1 MRNRRLVVS
10 AAVIVAASVGFI
22 PGIAQAAGPAAPAQG
37 SHGTSI
43 PEVDLGKSG
52 AANLKTFTSPAD
64 RTVRRALPQ
73 AKGDKAAA
81 ATAQGETQAAA
92 GNPDLSILLNAE
104 SSTAH
109 GLDLTTTITSAQ
121 AALGVAIE
129 WGDGTRTDLPA
140 SGSVVLNHKHVYAE
154 LGEYTV
160 KVTVRDIGNNAE
172 VVNDFQIMTA
182 GSDFTPHTPTRLLDT
197 REGIGGSKAKV
208 PGFGTTKV
216 KIAGNAQIPAGV
228 TAVALNVTVTNP
240 ATAGHIRVYGS
251 GGPRPTTS
259 NVNFDAGQTVPNM
272 VIVPVGKDGY
282 VELYNSGGGA
292 VDLIADVTGYFTRT
306 ASSGYTPLDP
316 ARLVDSREG
325 NGTAKGLVPGF
336 GTFTAQMSGR
346 GGVPA
351 GATAVALN
359 VTTTEPQAAGHL
371 TVYPAGQAASSTSNL
386 NFSAGQT
393 IANAVIVPV
402 SADGK
407 INVRNGS
414 GSGTHVIVDVVGY
427 YSTGSTSAY
436 MPVAPERLID
446 TRGDANWNSGP
457 LQAFEYLIMPLSTRN
472 PNITGFALNS
482 TVTNT
487 TDHGHLSVAPD
498 PNSREQ
504 YENGTAG
511 EVPVPNSSTL
521 NWTRG
526 KTVPNLVQASTGK
539 NGIVDFFNWSPGST
553 DVIVDMFGYYDKG

>member
-22 PGIAQAAGPAAPAQG
+22 PGIAQAAGPAGPAAQG
-37 SHGTSI
+37 KGTHGASI
-43 PEVDLGKSG
+43 PDVDLSKAGST
-52 AANLKTFTSPAD
+52 NFKTFTSPAD

-73 AKGDKAAA
+73 AKGTAAA
-81 ATAQGETQAAA
+81 APQAA
-92 GNPDLSILLNAE
+92 GDNPDLSFTLKAE
-104 SSTAH
+104 SKTAH
-109 GLDLTTTITSAQ
+109 GLDLTTTITSVPAS
-121 AALGVAIE
+121 LNVTIE
-129 WGDGTRTDLPA
+129 WGDGTKDVVAA
-140 SGSVVLNHKHVYAE
+140 SGSVVLNKKHTYAE

-160 KVTVRDIGNNAE
+160 KVTVTDAANQAE
-172 VVNDFQIMTA
+172 YVNDFSIMTA

-197 REGIGGSKAKV
+197 REGIGGTKAKV

-240 ATAGHIRVYGS
+240 ATAGHIRVYAS
-251 GGPRPTTS
+251 GGDRPTTS
-259 NVNFDAGQTVPNM
+259 NVNFAAGQTVPNM
-272 VIVPVGKDGY
+272 VIVPVGKDGL

-316 ARLVDSREG
+316 ARLVDTREG

-351 GATAVALN
+351 GVTAVALN

-427 YSTGSTSAY
+427 YSPASTSSY

-472 PNITGFALNS
+472 PNTTGFVLNT

-487 TDHGHLSVAPD
+487 TEHGHLSVAPD
-498 PNSREQ
+498 PNSAEQ
-504 YENGTAG
+504 YENHTDV
-511 EVPVPNSSTL
+511 EVPVPNSSNL
-521 NWTRG
+521 NWTAG
-526 KTVPNLVQASTGK
+526 KTVPNLVQASSGK
-539 NGIVDFFNWSPGST
+539 NGIVDFFNWSPGNT
-553 DVIVDMFGYYDKG
+553 DVIVDIFGYYDKG

>member
-1 MRNRRLVVS
+1 M
-10 AAVIVAASVGFI
+10 
-22 PGIAQAAGPAAPAQG
+22 
-37 SHGTSI
+37 
-43 PEVDLGKSG
+43 DLSKSG
-52 AANLKTFTSPAD
+52 SANFKTFTSPAD

-73 AKGDKAAA
+73 AKGGKAAA
-81 ATAQGETQAAA
+81 ATPQADAQATPQAETQAAA
-92 GNPDLSILLNAE
+92 GNPDLSILLNAA
-104 SSTAH
+104 SKTAH
-109 GLDLTTTITSAQ
+109 GLDLTTTITSAP
-121 AALGVAIE
+121 ASLSVTVE
-129 WGDGTRTDLPA
+129 WGDGTKDVVSA
-140 SGSVVLNHKHVYAE
+140 SGSAVLNQKHTYAE

-160 KVTVRDIGNNAE
+160 RVTVTDAANQAE
-172 VVNDFQIMTA
+172 VVNDFPIMTA

-197 REGIGGSKAKV
+197 REGIGAQKAKV
-208 PGFGTTKV
+208 AGFGTTKV

-259 NVNFDAGQTVPNM
+259 NVNFAAGQTVPNM
-272 VIVPVGKDGY
+272 VIVPVGKDGS
-282 VELYNSGGGA
+282 VELYNSGEGS

-306 ASSGYTPLDP
+306 KSSGYTPLNP

-325 NGTAKGLVPGF
+325 LGTSKGLVPGF
-336 GTFTAQMSGR
+336 GTFTAQMSGL

-359 VTTTEPQAAGHL
+359 VTITEPQAAGHL

-386 NFSAGQT
+386 NFSGGQT

-414 GSGTHVIVDVVGY
+414 WAGTHVIVDVVGY
-427 YSTGSTSAY
+427 YSPGSTSAY
-436 MPVAPERLID
+436 MPVTPERLLD
-446 TRGDANWNSGP
+446 TRGDENWNSGP
-457 LQAFEYLIMPLSTRN
+457 LLGFEYLYMPLSTRN
-472 PNITGFALNS
+472 PDITGFALNS

-498 PNSREQ
+498 PNTREQ
-504 YENGTAG
+504 YQNGTA
-511 EVPVPNSSTL
+511 VSPPVPNSSTL
-521 NWTRG
+521 NWTPG

-539 NGIVDFFNWSPGST
+539 NGIIDFFNWSPGNT
-553 DVIVDMFGYYDKG
+553 DVIVDVFGYYDKG